1 FYNRKRVHSAIGY
14 LTPVQYEQM
23 YGNAA

>member
-1 FYNRKRVHSAIGY
+1 MGY